1 MSSATPAS
9 RIVATSEDLSPA
21 GAPGVLPGALVLVT
35 GASGYV
41 GGRLVAVLLE
51 RGYRVRCLVRTPA
64 KVQSAPWRTSVDI
77 VAGDVGG
84 DLGEAMAGVA
94 AAFYLVHSIGSSAE
108 WAEHDRAVAEN
119 FRRSA
124 EIAGLRRIIYLG
136 GLGDHS
142 SGELSEHLASRQEVG
157 AELAKGAVPV
167 VELRAAVV
175 IGSGSASF
183 EMLRYLVEVLPA
195 MVTPRW
201 VDTKCQPVAVRDV
214 LHFLVESLTAD
225 VTGRVLDVGGP
236 EVLTY
241 RTMMAQYA
249 EVAGLRRRIVVPV
262 PFLTP
267 GLSSR
272 WIGLV
277 TPIPPMLARPLIESL
292 VNDVIVTGDAAADA
306 MPIEQLSYR
315 EAVELALG
323 NSNSGDVPTSWA
335 HAELGGRPPAEPQ
348 PTDPAWSG
356 GTVNLDQRER
366 HVAASPAELFQVV
379 CAIGGR
385 QGWYTGDW
393 LWSLRGVLDS
403 LVGGVG
409 MRRGRLHPHQLS
421 VGDPLDFWRVESLV
435 PDSLLRLRAEMRLP
449 GDAWLQ
455 WQIEPDGTG
464 ATITQTARFHPRGLL
479 GRLYWIA
486 VAPFHRFIFP
496 GLLAGIGADAER
508 LHSFV
513 HAPRHGVHETPVSA
527 HLGGRAVSPEA
538 RLGDLGDGPGGV
550 VDQEPAKTELDLES

>member
-1 MSSATPAS
+1 MTSTNPSEGPSVDRAS
-9 RIVATSEDLSPA
+9 
-21 GAPGVLPGALVLVT
+21 GVRPGALVLVT

-41 GGRLVAVLLE
+41 GGRIVTVLLE

-64 KVQSAPWRTSVDI
+64 KVLSAPWRTSVEI
-77 VAGDVGG
+77 VQGDVGG
-84 DLGEAMAGVA
+84 DLGEAMAGVE

-108 WAEHDRAVAEN
+108 WAEHDRVVAEN
-119 FRRSA
+119 FRRAA
-124 EIAGLRRIIYLG
+124 EVAGIRRIIYLG

-142 SGELSEHLASRQEVG
+142 SGDLSEHLASRQEVG
-157 AELAKGAVPV
+157 AELARGSVPV

-241 RTMMAQYA
+241 REMMARYA

-277 TPIPPMLARPLIESL
+277 TPIPPMLARPLIQSL
-292 VNDVIVTGDAAADA
+292 VNDVIVTGDAAVDV

-315 EAVELALG
+315 EAVGLALG
-323 NSNSGDVPTSWA
+323 QSISGDVPTSWA

-356 GTVNLDQRER
+356 GAVNLDRRER
-366 HVAASPAELFQVV
+366 HVAALPDELFQVV
-379 CAIGGR
+379 CSIGGR

-403 LVGGVG
+403 LIGGVG
-409 MRRGRLHPHQLS
+409 MRRGRLHPRQLS
-421 VGDPLDFWRVESLV
+421 VGDPLDFWRVESLAT
-435 PDSLLRLRAEMRLP
+435 DRLLRLRAEMRLP

-455 WQIEPDGTG
+455 WQIEPDGGG

-496 GLLAGIGADAER
+496 GLLTGICADAER

-513 HAPRHGVHETPVSA
+513 HAPRRDTLEPPTGPSSTDP
-527 HLGGRAVSPEA
+527 A
-538 RLGDLGDGPGGV
+538 RD
-550 VDQEPAKTELDLES
+550 KESYA

>member
-1 MSSATPAS
+1 MTNKGPNQ
-9 RIVATSEDLSPA
+9 VLFPD
-21 GAPGVLPGALVLVT
+21 GVLGVQPGALVLVT

-41 GGRLVAVLLE
+41 GGRLVAVLLD

-64 KVQSAPWRTSVDI
+64 KVLSAPWRSSVEI
-77 VAGDVGG
+77 VQGDVGG
-84 DLGEAMAGVA
+84 DLGEAMAGVD

-124 EIAGLRRIIYLG
+124 EVAGVQRIIYLG

-142 SGELSEHLASRQEVG
+142 SGDLSEHLASRQEVG
-157 AELAKGAVPV
+157 AELAKGSVPV

-225 VTGRVLDVGGP
+225 VTGQVLDVGGP

-241 RTMMAQYA
+241 RAMMAQYA

-262 PFLTP
+262 PLLTP

-292 VNDVIVTGDAAADA
+292 VNDVVVTGDAAADA

-315 EAVELALG
+315 EAVTLALG
-323 NSNSGDVPTSWA
+323 RSISGDVPTSWA

-356 GTVNLDQRER
+356 GTVNLDRREL
-366 HVAASPAELFQVV
+366 HVAASPAELFRVI
-379 CAIGGR
+379 CSIGGR
-385 QGWYTGDW
+385 QGWYAGDW
-393 LWSLRGVLDS
+393 LWSLRGLLDS
-403 LVGGVG
+403 LIGGVG
-409 MRRGRLHPHQLS
+409 MRRGRLRSHHLS

-455 WQIEPDGTG
+455 WQIEPDGAG
-464 ATITQTARFHPRGLL
+464 ATIMQTARFHPRGLL

-486 VAPFHRFIFP
+486 VAPFHRFVFP
-496 GLLAGIGADAER
+496 GLLAGICGDAER
-508 LHSFV
+508 LHAF
-513 HAPRHGVHETPVSA
+513 ADARHH
-527 HLGGRAVSPEA
+527 
-538 RLGDLGDGPGGV
+538 DGP
-550 VDQEPAKTELDLES
+550 EPFNGR

>member
-1 MSSATPAS
+1 MNPNEPPQADRSQS
-9 RIVATSEDLSPA
+9 VA
-21 GAPGVLPGALVLVT
+21 PGALVLVT

-64 KVQSAPWRTSVDI
+64 KVLLAPWHTSVEI
-77 VAGDVGG
+77 VQGDVGG
-84 DLGEAMAGVA
+84 DLTEAMAGVD

-119 FRRSA
+119 FRRTAESA
-124 EIAGLRRIIYLG
+124 GIRRIIYLG

-142 SGELSEHLASRQEVG
+142 SGNLSEHLASRQEVG
-157 AELAKGAVPV
+157 AELAKGSVPV

-214 LHFLVESLTAD
+214 LHFLAESLMAD
-225 VTGRVLDVGGP
+225 VAGRVLDVGGP

-241 RTMMAQYA
+241 REMMAQYA
-249 EVAGLRRRIVVPV
+249 EIAGLRRRIVVPV

-292 VNDVIVTGDAAADA
+292 VNDVIVTGDAAAEV

-323 NSNSGDVPTSWA
+323 RSIRGDVPTSWA

-366 HVAASPAELFQVV
+366 HVAATPAELFQVV
-379 CAIGGR
+379 CSIGGR
-385 QGWYTGDW
+385 QGWYAGDP
-393 LWSLRGVLDS
+393 LWSLRGLLDS
-403 LVGGVG
+403 LIGGVG

-455 WQIEPDGTG
+455 WQIEPDGAG

-496 GLLAGIGADAER
+496 GLLGGIAADAER

-513 HAPRHGVHETPVSA
+513 QLPRRDAPD
-527 HLGGRAVSPEA
+527 A
-538 RLGDLGDGPGGV
+538 RTAPSESERTNDE
-550 VDQEPAKTELDLES
+550 EPTAWLNH

>member
-1 MSSATPAS
+1 M
-9 RIVATSEDLSPA
+9 IEHDEV
-21 GAPGVLPGALVLVT
+21 APGSLVLVT

-41 GGRLVAVLLE
+41 GGRLVDVLIE

-64 KVQSAPWRTSVDI
+64 KVLSAPWRESVEI
-77 VAGDVGG
+77 VQGDVGD
-84 DLGEAMAGVA
+84 DLSEAMAGVD

-119 FRRSA
+119 FRRAA
-124 EIAGLRRIIYLG
+124 EVAGLRRIIYLG

-142 SGELSEHLASRQEVG
+142 AGTLSEHLASRQEVG
-157 AELAKGAVPV
+157 AELAKGSVPV
-167 VELRAAVV
+167 AELRAAVV

-214 LHFLVESLTAD
+214 LHFLAESLTAD

-236 EVLTY
+236 EVMTY
-241 RTMMAQYA
+241 RQMMAQYA

-277 TPIPPMLARPLIESL
+277 TPIPPLLARPLIQSL

-315 EAVELALG
+315 KAVELALG
-323 NSNSGDVPTSWA
+323 HSISGDVPTSWA

-356 GTVNLDQRER
+356 GTVNLDQRKR
-366 HVAASPAELFQVV
+366 HVAASPAELFHVV
-379 CAIGGR
+379 CSIGGKR
-385 QGWYTGDW
+385 GWYASDW

-403 LVGGVG
+403 LIGGVG
-409 MRRGRLHPHQLS
+409 MRRGRLHSQLS
-421 VGDPLDFWRVESLV
+421 VGDPLDFWRVEALTA
-435 PDSLLRLRAEMRLP
+435 DSLLRLRAEMRLP
-449 GDAWLQ
+449 GEAWLE
-455 WQIEPDGTG
+455 WQIEADDTG

-496 GLLAGIGADAER
+496 GLLAGICADAER
-508 LHSFV
+508 LHSF
-513 HAPRHGVHETPVSA
+513 ANSQR
-527 HLGGRAVSPEA
+527 R
-538 RLGDLGDGPGGV
+538 
-550 VDQEPAKTELDLES
+550 K

>member
-1 MSSATPAS
+1 V
-9 RIVATSEDLSPA
+9 IEHDEV
-21 GAPGVLPGALVLVT
+21 APGSLVLVT

-41 GGRLVAVLLE
+41 GGRLVDVLIE

-64 KVQSAPWRTSVDI
+64 KVLSAPWRESVEI
-77 VAGDVGG
+77 VQGDVGD
-84 DLGEAMAGVA
+84 DLSEAMAGVD

-119 FRRSA
+119 FRRAA
-124 EIAGLRRIIYLG
+124 EVAGLRRIIYLG

-142 SGELSEHLASRQEVG
+142 AGTLSEHLASRQEVG
-157 AELAKGAVPV
+157 AELAKGSVPV
-167 VELRAAVV
+167 AELRAAVV

-214 LHFLVESLTAD
+214 LHFLAESLTAD

-236 EVLTY
+236 EVMTY
-241 RTMMAQYA
+241 RQMMAQYA

-277 TPIPPMLARPLIESL
+277 TPIPPLLARPLIQSL

-315 EAVELALG
+315 KAVELALG
-323 NSNSGDVPTSWA
+323 HSISGDVPTSWA

-356 GTVNLDQRER
+356 GTVNLDQRKR
-366 HVAASPAELFQVV
+366 HVAASPAELFHVV
-379 CAIGGR
+379 CSIGGKR
-385 QGWYTGDW
+385 GWYASDW
-393 LWSLRGVLDS
+393 LWGIRGMLDS

-409 MRRGRLHPHQLS
+409 MRRGRLHPRELS
-421 VGDPLDFWRVESLV
+421 VGDPLDFWRVEALV
-435 PDSLLRLRAEMRLP
+435 ADSLLRLRAEMRLP
-449 GDAWLQ
+449 GEAWLE
-455 WQIEPDGTG
+455 WQIEADDTG

-496 GLLAGIGADAER
+496 GLLAGICADAER
-508 LHSFV
+508 LHSF
-513 HAPRHGVHETPVSA
+513 ANSQR
-527 HLGGRAVSPEA
+527 R
-538 RLGDLGDGPGGV
+538 
-550 VDQEPAKTELDLES
+550 K

>member
-1 MSSATPAS
+1 MTDPTEVAS
-9 RIVATSEDLSPA
+9 LGVA
-21 GAPGVLPGALVLVT
+21 PGALVLVT

-64 KVQSAPWRTSVDI
+64 KVWSAPWRESVEI
-77 VAGDVGG
+77 VQGDVGG
-84 DLGEAMAGVA
+84 DLSEAMSGVA
-94 AAFYLVHSIGSSAE
+94 ASFYLVHSIGSTAK

-119 FRRSA
+119 FRRAA
-124 EIAGLRRIIYLG
+124 EVAGLRRIIYLG

-142 SGELSEHLASRQEVG
+142 AGTLSEHLASRQEVG
-157 AELAKGAVPV
+157 AELAKGSVPV

-214 LHFLVESLTAD
+214 LHFLAESLTAD

-236 EVLTY
+236 EVMTY
-241 RTMMAQYA
+241 RQMMAQYA
-249 EVAGLRRRIVVPV
+249 EVAGLRRRVVVPV

-277 TPIPPMLARPLIESL
+277 TPIPPLLARPLIQSL

-306 MPIEQLSYR
+306 MPIEQLTYR
-315 EAVELALG
+315 KAVELALG
-323 NSNSGDVPTSWA
+323 HSISGDVPTSWA

-356 GTVNLDQRER
+356 GTVNLDQRQR
-366 HVAASPAELFQVV
+366 HVAASPAELFHVV
-379 CAIGGR
+379 CSIGGK
-385 QGWYTGDW
+385 QGWYASDW
-393 LWSLRGVLDS
+393 LWGVRGVLDS
-403 LVGGVG
+403 LIGGVG
-409 MRRGRLHPHQLS
+409 MRRKRLHSHQLS
-421 VGDPLDFWRVESLV
+421 VGDPLDFWRVEALTV
-435 PDSLLRLRAEMRLP
+435 DSLLRLRAEMRLP
-449 GDAWLQ
+449 GEAWLE
-455 WQIEPDGTG
+455 WQIEADDSG

-496 GLLAGIGADAER
+496 GLLGGICADAER
-508 LHSFV
+508 LHSFTSSRRRNQ
-513 HAPRHGVHETPVSA
+513 P
-527 HLGGRAVSPEA
+527 
-538 RLGDLGDGPGGV
+538 
-550 VDQEPAKTELDLES
+550 

>member
-1 MSSATPAS
+1 MTSTNPSEGPSVDRAS
-9 RIVATSEDLSPA
+9 
-21 GAPGVLPGALVLVT
+21 GVRPGALVLVT

-41 GGRLVAVLLE
+41 GGRIVTVLLE

-64 KVQSAPWRTSVDI
+64 KVLSAPWRTSVEI
-77 VAGDVGG
+77 VQGDVGG
-84 DLGEAMAGVA
+84 DLGEAMAGVE

-108 WAEHDRAVAEN
+108 WAEHDRVVAEN
-119 FRRSA
+119 FRRAA
-124 EIAGLRRIIYLG
+124 EVAGIRRIIYLG

-142 SGELSEHLASRQEVG
+142 SGDLSEHLASRQEVG
-157 AELAKGAVPV
+157 AELARGSVPV

-241 RTMMAQYA
+241 REMMARYA

-277 TPIPPMLARPLIESL
+277 TPIPPMLARPLIQSL
-292 VNDVIVTGDAAADA
+292 VNDVIVTGDAAVDV

-315 EAVELALG
+315 EAVGLALG
-323 NSNSGDVPTSWA
+323 QSISGDVATSWA

-356 GTVNLDQRER
+356 GAVNLDRRER
-366 HVAASPAELFQVV
+366 HVAALPDELFQVV
-379 CAIGGR
+379 CSIGGR

-403 LVGGVG
+403 LIGGVG
-409 MRRGRLHPHQLS
+409 MRRGRLHPRQLS
-421 VGDPLDFWRVESLV
+421 VGDPLDFWRVESLAT
-435 PDSLLRLRAEMRLP
+435 DSLLRLRAEMRLP

-455 WQIEPDGTG
+455 WQIEPDGGG

-496 GLLAGIGADAER
+496 GLLTGICADAER

-513 HAPRHGVHETPVSA
+513 HAPRRDTLEPPTGPSSTDP
-527 HLGGRAVSPEA
+527 A
-538 RLGDLGDGPGGV
+538 RD
-550 VDQEPAKTELDLES
+550 KESYA

>member
-1 MSSATPAS
+1 MTS
-9 RIVATSEDLSPA
+9 RDPNDVESL
-21 GAPGVLPGALVLVT
+21 GVLPGALVLVT

-41 GGRLVAVLLE
+41 GGRLVAVLIE
-51 RGYRVRCLVRTPA
+51 RGYRVRCLLRTPG
-64 KVQSAPWRTSVDI
+64 KVESAPWRTSVEI
-77 VAGDVGG
+77 VQGDVGG
-84 DLGEAMAGVA
+84 DLSEAMAGVD

-119 FRRSA
+119 FRCCA
-124 EIAGLRRIIYLG
+124 EVAGIRRIIYLG
-136 GLGDHS
+136 GLGDNS
-142 SGELSEHLASRQEVG
+142 SGQLSEHLASRQEVG
-157 AELAKGAVPV
+157 AELAKGSVPV

-201 VDTKCQPVAVRDV
+201 VDTKCQPVAVSDV
-214 LHFLVESLTAD
+214 LHFLAESLTAD

-241 RTMMAQYA
+241 RAMMAQYA
-249 EVAGLRRRIVVPV
+249 QVAGLRRRIVVPV

-277 TPIPPMLARPLIESL
+277 TPIPPMLARPLIQSL
-292 VNDVIVTGDAAADA
+292 VNDVIVTGDAAADE

-323 NSNSGDVPTSWA
+323 QSISGDVPTSWA
-335 HAELGGRPPAEPQ
+335 RAELGGRLPAEPQ
-348 PTDPAWSG
+348 PTDPVWSG
-356 GTVNLDQRER
+356 GTVNLDRRER
-366 HVAASPAELFQVV
+366 HVAASPTELFTVV
-379 CAIGGR
+379 CSIGGR
-385 QGWYTGDW
+385 QGWYAGDW
-393 LWSLRGVLDS
+393 LWNLRGVLDS
-403 LVGGVG
+403 LTGGVG
-409 MRRGRLHPHQLS
+409 MRRGRLHPHHLS
-421 VGDPLDFWRVESLV
+421 AGDPLDFWRVESLV
-435 PDSLLRLRAEMRLP
+435 PDNLLRLRAEMRLP

-455 WQIEPDGTG
+455 WQIEPDGAG
-464 ATITQTARFHPRGLL
+464 ASITQTARFHPRGLL

-496 GLLAGIGADAER
+496 GLLAGICADAER

-513 HAPRHGVHETPVSA
+513 HTRPQNRLEPLTGPWPS
-527 HLGGRAVSPEA
+527 SPA
-538 RLGDLGDGPGGV
+538 RK
-550 VDQEPAKTELDLES
+550 QESPA

>member
-1 MSSATPAS
+1 MTSTNPSEGLSADRA
-9 RIVATSEDLSPA
+9 A
-21 GAPGVLPGALVLVT
+21 GVLPGALVLVT

-64 KVQSAPWRTSVDI
+64 KVLSAPWRTSVEI
-77 VAGDVGG
+77 VRGDVGG
-84 DLGEAMAGVA
+84 DLGEAMAGVE

-108 WAEHDRAVAEN
+108 WAEHDRVVAEN
-119 FRRSA
+119 FRRA
-124 EIAGLRRIIYLG
+124 AKVAGIGRIIYLG

-142 SGELSEHLASRQEVG
+142 SGDLSEHLASRQEVG
-157 AELAKGAVPV
+157 AELAKGSVPV

-214 LHFLVESLTAD
+214 LHFLAESLTAD

-241 RTMMAQYA
+241 REMMAQYA

-277 TPIPPMLARPLIESL
+277 TPIPPMLARPLIQSL

-306 MPIEQLSYR
+306 MPIEQLGYR
-315 EAVELALG
+315 EAVGLALG
-323 NSNSGDVPTSWA
+323 RSISGDVPTSWA
-335 HAELGGRPPAEPQ
+335 KAELVGRPPAEPQ

-356 GTVNLDQRER
+356 GTVNLDRRER
-366 HVAASPAELFQVV
+366 HVAAPPAELFQVV
-379 CAIGGR
+379 CSIGGR
-385 QGWYTGDW
+385 RGWYTGDW
-393 LWSLRGVLDS
+393 LWSLRGVFDS
-403 LVGGVG
+403 LVDGVG
-409 MRRGRLHPHQLS
+409 MRRGRLDPRRLS
-421 VGDPLDFWRVESLV
+421 VGDPLDFWRVESLAC
-435 PDSLLRLRAEMRLP
+435 DSLLRLRAEMRLP
-449 GDAWLQ
+449 GNAWLQ
-455 WQIEPDGTG
+455 WQIEPDGVG

-496 GLLAGIGADAER
+496 GLLAGICAEAER

-513 HAPRHGVHETPVSA
+513 PTSHRDMHEPLTDPYS
-527 HLGGRAVSPEA
+527 SDPA
-538 RLGDLGDGPGGV
+538 RE
-550 VDQEPAKTELDLES
+550 QESYA

>member
-1 MSSATPAS
+1 MTHSQPD
-9 RIVATSEDLSPA
+9 ESPA
-21 GAPGVLPGALVLVT
+21 ADRTSGAAPGALVLVT

-41 GGRLVAVLLE
+41 GGRLVTVLLE
-51 RGYRVRCLVRTPA
+51 HGYRVRCLVRTPA
-64 KVQSAPWRTSVDI
+64 KVLAAPWYSAVDI
-77 VAGDVGG
+77 VQGDVGG
-84 DLGEAMAGVA
+84 DLSDAMTGVD
-94 AAFYLVHSIGSSAE
+94 AAFYLVHSIGSSVE

-119 FRRSA
+119 FRRAA
-124 EIAGLRRIIYLG
+124 ESAGLRRIIYLG

-142 SGELSEHLASRQEVG
+142 SGNLSEHLASRQEVG
-157 AELAKGAVPV
+157 AELAKGSVPV

-225 VTGRVLDVGGP
+225 VSGRVLDVGGP

-241 RTMMAQYA
+241 REMMAQYA
-249 EVAGLRRRIVVPV
+249 QVAGLRRRIVVPV
-262 PFLTP
+262 PLLTP

-292 VNDVIVTGDAAADA
+292 VNDVIVTGEAATDAI
-306 MPIEQLSYR
+306 PIAQLTYR

-323 NSNSGDVPTSWA
+323 HSISGDVPTSWA
-335 HAELGGRPPAEPQ
+335 QAELGGRPPAEPQ

-356 GTVNLDQRER
+356 GTVNLDRRER
-366 HVAASPAELFQVV
+366 HTAASPAELFQVV
-379 CAIGGR
+379 CSIGGR
-385 QGWYTGDW
+385 KGWYAGDW

-403 LVGGVG
+403 LMGGVG
-409 MRRGRLHPHQLS
+409 MRRGRLHPHHLS
-421 VGDPLDFWRVESLV
+421 VGDPLDFWRVESLAQ
-435 PDSLLRLRAEMRLP
+435 DSLLRLRAEMRLP

-455 WQIEPDGTG
+455 WQIEPDGAG
-464 ATITQTARFHPRGLL
+464 VKITQTARFHPRGLL

-486 VAPFHRFIFP
+486 VAPFHQFIFP
-496 GLLAGIGADAER
+496 GLLGGICADAER
-508 LHSFV
+508 LHS
-513 HAPRHGVHETPVSA
+513 S
-527 HLGGRAVSPEA
+527 
-538 RLGDLGDGPGGV
+538 RL
-550 VDQEPAKTELDLES
+550 ATERTSHP

>member
-1 MSSATPAS
+1 MSSTPAHRRENAS
-9 RIVATSEDLSPA
+9 SIP
-21 GAPGVLPGALVLVT
+21 PGSLVLVT
-35 GASGYV
+35 GTSGYV
-41 GGRLVAVLLE
+41 GGRLVTVLLE

-64 KVQSAPWRTSVDI
+64 KLMSAPWRSSVEI
-77 VAGDVGG
+77 VQGDVGG
-84 DLGEAMAGVA
+84 DLGEAMAGA
-94 AAFYLVHSIGSSAE
+94 AAAYYLVHSIGSSAE

-119 FRRSA
+119 FRRAA
-124 EIAGLRRIIYLG
+124 EVAQVRRIVYLG
-136 GLGDHS
+136 GLGDQS
-142 SGELSEHLASRQEVG
+142 SGPLSEHLASRQEVG
-157 AELAKGAVPV
+157 AELAKGSVPV
-167 VELRAAVV
+167 VELRAAVI

-241 RTMMAQYA
+241 REMMAQYA
-249 EVAGLRRRIVVPV
+249 EVAGLPRRIVVRV

-277 TPIPPMLARPLIESL
+277 TPIPPMLARPLIQSL
-292 VNDVIVTGDAAADA
+292 VNDVVVTSDAAAQA
-306 MPIEQLSYR
+306 MPVEQLTYR
-315 EAVELALG
+315 AAVELALG
-323 NSNSGDVPTSWA
+323 HSVSGEVPTSWS

-356 GTVNLDQRER
+356 GTVNLDRRSR
-366 HVAASPAELFQVV
+366 HVAASPAELFHVV
-379 CAIGGR
+379 CSIGGR
-385 QGWYTGDW
+385 QGWYASDW

-409 MRRGRLHPHQLS
+409 MRRRRLHPHHLS
-421 VGDPLDFWRVESLV
+421 VGDPLDFWRVEALA

-455 WQIEPDGTG
+455 WQIEADGAG

-496 GLLAGIGADAER
+496 GLLDGICSDAER
-508 LHSFV
+508 LHS
-513 HAPRHGVHETPVSA
+513 
-527 HLGGRAVSPEA
+527 
-538 RLGDLGDGPGGV
+538 
-550 VDQEPAKTELDLES
+550 

>member
-1 MSSATPAS
+1 MTSVNSASASSVVGPS
-9 RIVATSEDLSPA
+9 
-21 GAPGVLPGALVLVT
+21 GVLPGALVLVT

-41 GGRLVAVLLE
+41 GGRLVTVLLE
-51 RGYRVRCLVRTPA
+51 RGYRVRCLVRTPE
-64 KVQSAPWRTSVDI
+64 KVRSAPWHGDVEI
-77 VAGDVGG
+77 VQGDVGG

-94 AAFYLVHSIGSSAE
+94 AAYYLVHSIGSSAE
-108 WAEHDRAVAEN
+108 WAEHDRVVAEN
-119 FRRSA
+119 FRRAA
-124 EIAGLRRIIYLG
+124 EAASLRRIIYLG
-136 GLGDHS
+136 GLGENSAGH
-142 SGELSEHLASRQEVG
+142 LSEHLASRQEVG
-157 AELAKGAVPV
+157 AELAKGSVPV

-214 LHFLVESLTAD
+214 LHFLAESLTAD

-241 RTMMAQYA
+241 RKMMVQYA
-249 EVAGLRRRIVVPV
+249 QVAGLRRRLVVPV

-277 TPIPPMLARPLIESL
+277 TPIPPLLARPLIESL
-292 VNDVIVTGDAAADA
+292 VNDVIVTGEAAATA
-306 MPIEQLSYR
+306 MPTEQLGYR
-315 EAVELALG
+315 EAVERALG
-323 NSNSGDVPTSWA
+323 RSISGDVPTSWA

-356 GTVNLDQRER
+356 GTVNLDSRVR
-366 HVAASPAELFQVV
+366 HVAASPAALFQVV
-379 CAIGGR
+379 CSIGGR
-385 QGWYTGDW
+385 QGWYTSDW
-393 LWSLRGVLDS
+393 LWSLRGVIDS
-403 LVGGVG
+403 LIGGVG
-409 MRRGRLHPHQLS
+409 MRRGRLHPHHLS
-421 VGDPLDFWRVESLV
+421 VGDPLDFWRVEALV
-435 PDSLLRLRAEMRLP
+435 PNELLRLRAEMRLP

-455 WQIEPDGTG
+455 WQIESDGAG
-464 ATITQTARFHPRGLL
+464 STITQTARFHPRGLL
-479 GRLYWIA
+479 GRLYWLA

-496 GLLAGIGADAER
+496 GLLAGLCADAER

-513 HAPRHGVHETPVSA
+513 GNP
-527 HLGGRAVSPEA
+527 
-538 RLGDLGDGPGGV
+538 GDADRR
-550 VDQEPAKTELDLES
+550 

>member
-1 MSSATPAS
+1 MTRTKLNDGGAS
-9 RIVATSEDLSPA
+9 GDP
-21 GAPGVLPGALVLVT
+21 PPVLPGSLILVT
-35 GASGYV
+35 GASGYI
-41 GGRLVAVLLE
+41 GGRLVTLLLE

-64 KVQSAPWRTSVDI
+64 KVLSAPWHASVEL
-77 VAGDVGG
+77 VRGDVGD
-84 DLGEAMAGVA
+84 DLTAAMAGVD

-119 FRRSA
+119 FRRAA
-124 EIAGLRRIIYLG
+124 EASGLRRIIYLG

-142 SGELSEHLASRQEVG
+142 SGDLSEHLASRQEVG
-157 AELAKGAVPV
+157 AELAKGLVPV

-214 LHFLVESLTAD
+214 LHYLAESLTAD
-225 VTGRVLDVGGP
+225 VTGRILDVGGP

-241 RTMMAQYA
+241 REMMAQYA
-249 EVAGLRRRIVVPV
+249 EVAGLRRRLIIPV

-277 TPIPPMLARPLIESL
+277 TPIPPMLARPLIQSL
-292 VNDVIVTGDAAADA
+292 VNDVVVKGDAAADA
-306 MPIEQLSYR
+306 MPSVQLTYR
-315 EAVELALG
+315 QAVELALG
-323 NSNSGDVPTSWA
+323 SSIRGDVPTSWA

-348 PTDPAWSG
+348 PTDPSWSG
-356 GTVNLDQRER
+356 GTVNLDRRER
-366 HVAASPAELFQVV
+366 KVHATPAELFQVV
-379 CAIGGR
+379 SSIGGR
-385 QGWYTGDW
+385 QGWYAGDW

-403 LVGGVG
+403 LFGGVG
-409 MRRGRLHPHQLS
+409 MRRGRLHQHQLS
-421 VGDPLDFWRVESLV
+421 VGDPLDFWRVEALT
-435 PDSLLRLRAEMRLP
+435 PNALLRLRAEMRLP

-455 WQIEPDGTG
+455 WEVAASDGV

-479 GRLYWIA
+479 GRLYWIS
-486 VAPFHRFIFP
+486 VAPFHRFVFP
-496 GLLAGIGADAER
+496 GLLAGICADAER
-508 LHSFV
+508 LHALAASSV
-513 HAPRHGVHETPVSA
+513 RATTDNVVSDVRAGSPRQQGVDV
-527 HLGGRAVSPEA
+527 
-538 RLGDLGDGPGGV
+538 
-550 VDQEPAKTELDLES
+550 

>member
-1 MSSATPAS
+1 MS
-9 RIVATSEDLSPA
+9 
-21 GAPGVLPGALVLVT
+21 APSVNPLVLVT

-41 GGRLVAVLLE
+41 GGRLVTVLLE

-64 KVQSAPWRTSVDI
+64 KLLSAPWHASVE
-77 VAGDVGG
+77 VVQGDVGG
-84 DLGEAMAGVA
+84 DLGEAMTGVD

-119 FRRSA
+119 FRRA
-124 EIAGLRRIIYLG
+124 AGLGGLRRIIYLG

-142 SGELSEHLASRQEVG
+142 SGKLSEHLASRQEVG
-157 AELAKGAVPV
+157 AELAKGSVPV

-241 RTMMAQYA
+241 REMMAQYA

-262 PFLTP
+262 PLLTP

-292 VNDVIVTGDAAADA
+292 VNDVIVTGEAAVDA
-306 MPIEQLSYR
+306 MPIEQLGYR
-315 EAVELALG
+315 EAVRLALG
-323 NSNSGDVPTSWA
+323 HSISGDVPTSWA

-356 GTVNLDQRER
+356 GTVNLDRRGR
-366 HVAASPAELFQVV
+366 HVAASPAEVFQVV
-379 CAIGGR
+379 CSIGGR
-385 QGWYTGDW
+385 KGWYRGDW
-393 LWSLRGVLDS
+393 LWGLRGVLDS

-421 VGDPLDFWRVESLV
+421 VGDPLDFWRVETLV
-435 PDSLLRLRAEMRLP
+435 ENNLLRLRAEMRLP

-479 GRLYWIA
+479 GRLYWVA
-486 VAPFHRFIFP
+486 VAPFHRLIFP
-496 GLLAGIGADAER
+496 GLLAGICADAER
-508 LHSFV
+508 LHGFV
-513 HAPRHGVHETPVSA
+513 HTPRQT
-527 HLGGRAVSPEA
+527 SPEPLPDP
-538 RLGDLGDGPGGV
+538 RPSSPGDN
-550 VDQEPAKTELDLES
+550 QESHA

>member
-1 MSSATPAS
+1 M
-9 RIVATSEDLSPA
+9 IEHDEV
-21 GAPGVLPGALVLVT
+21 APGSLVLVT

-41 GGRLVAVLLE
+41 GGRLVAVLIE

-64 KVQSAPWRTSVDI
+64 KVLSAPWRESVEI
-77 VAGDVGG
+77 VQGDVGD
-84 DLGEAMAGVA
+84 DLSEAMAGVD

-119 FRRSA
+119 FRRAA
-124 EIAGLRRIIYLG
+124 EVAGLRRIIYLG

-142 SGELSEHLASRQEVG
+142 AGTLSEHLASRQEVG
-157 AELAKGAVPV
+157 AELAKGSVPV
-167 VELRAAVV
+167 AELRAAVV

-214 LHFLVESLTAD
+214 LHFLAESLTAD

-236 EVLTY
+236 EVMTY
-241 RTMMAQYA
+241 RQMMAQYA

-277 TPIPPMLARPLIESL
+277 TPIPPLLARPLIQSL

-323 NSNSGDVPTSWA
+323 HSISGDVPTSWA

-356 GTVNLDQRER
+356 GTVNLDQRKR
-366 HVAASPAELFQVV
+366 HVAASPAELFHVV
-379 CAIGGR
+379 CSIGGKR
-385 QGWYTGDW
+385 GWYASDW

-403 LVGGVG
+403 LIGGVG
-409 MRRGRLHPHQLS
+409 MRRGRLHSQLS
-421 VGDPLDFWRVESLV
+421 VGDPLDFWRVEALTA
-435 PDSLLRLRAEMRLP
+435 DSLLRLRAEMRLP
-449 GDAWLQ
+449 GEAWLE
-455 WQIEPDGTG
+455 WQIEADDGGSTL
-464 ATITQTARFHPRGLL
+464 TQTARFHPRGLL

-496 GLLAGIGADAER
+496 GLLAGICADAER
-508 LHSFV
+508 LHSF
-513 HAPRHGVHETPVSA
+513 ANSPRRPEPSGVRRDA
-527 HLGGRAVSPEA
+527 GAN
-538 RLGDLGDGPGGV
+538 
-550 VDQEPAKTELDLES
+550 

>member
-1 MSSATPAS
+1 MHDRVRELEAL
-9 RIVATSEDLSPA
+9 VLNVSEPVMNMTDREPLECSL
-21 GAPGVLPGALVLVT
+21 GVPPGALVLVT
-35 GASGYV
+35 GGSGYV
-41 GGRLVAVLLE
+41 GGRLVATLLE

-64 KVQSAPWRTSVDI
+64 KVQSAPWRACVETVQ
-77 VAGDVGG
+77 GDVGD
-84 DLGEAMAGVA
+84 DLSEAMAGVD

-119 FRRSA
+119 FRRAA
-124 EIAGLRRIIYLG
+124 EVARLRRIIYLG

-142 SGELSEHLASRQEVG
+142 SGNLSEHLASRQEVG
-157 AELAKGAVPV
+157 AELAKGSVPV
-167 VELRAAVV
+167 VELRAAVI

-241 RTMMAQYA
+241 REMMAQYA
-249 EVAGLRRRIVVPV
+249 EVAGLRRRLIVPV

-277 TPIPPMLARPLIESL
+277 TPIPPLLARPLIQSL

-306 MPIEQLSYR
+306 MPTEQLSYR
-315 EAVELALG
+315 DAVELALG
-323 NSNSGDVPTSWA
+323 HSISGDVPTSWA

-366 HVAASPAELFQVV
+366 HVAATPAELFQVV
-379 CAIGGR
+379 CSIGGR
-385 QGWYTGDW
+385 HGWYTGDW
-393 LWSLRGVLDS
+393 LWSVRGVLDS
-403 LVGGVG
+403 LIGGVG
-409 MRRGRLHPHQLS
+409 MRRGRLHPHHLS
-421 VGDPLDFWRVESLV
+421 AGDPLDFWRVESLAQDNLV
-435 PDSLLRLRAEMRLP
+435 RLRAEMRLP

-455 WQIEPDGTG
+455 WQIEPDGNG

-479 GRLYWIA
+479 GRLYWII

-496 GLLAGIGADAER
+496 GLLTGICADAER
-508 LHSFV
+508 LHAFA
-513 HAPRHGVHETPVSA
+513 HNAPLKHEPPIAPRPSGLAYQPE
-527 HLGGRAVSPEA
+527 SP
-538 RLGDLGDGPGGV
+538 
-550 VDQEPAKTELDLES
+550 T

>member
-1 MSSATPAS
+1 M
-9 RIVATSEDLSPA
+9 TSGNPNEVESLR
-21 GAPGVLPGALVLVT
+21 VLPGALVLVT

-41 GGRLVAVLLE
+41 GGRLVAVLIE
-51 RGYRVRCLVRTPA
+51 RGYRVRCLVRTPG
-64 KVQSAPWRTSVDI
+64 KVDSAPWRTSVEI
-77 VAGDVGG
+77 VQADVGG
-84 DLGEAMAGVA
+84 DLSEAMAGVD

-124 EIAGLRRIIYLG
+124 EVAGIRRIIYLG

-142 SGELSEHLASRQEVG
+142 SGKLSEHLASRQEVG
-157 AELAKGAVPV
+157 AELAKGSVPV

-183 EMLRYLVEVLPA
+183 EMLRCLVEVLPA

-201 VDTKCQPVAVRDV
+201 VDTKCQPVAVSDV
-214 LHFLVESLTAD
+214 LHFLAESLTAD

-241 RTMMAQYA
+241 REMMAQYA
-249 EVAGLRRRIVVPV
+249 QVAGLRRRIVVPV

-277 TPIPPMLARPLIESL
+277 TPIPPMLARPLIQSL

-323 NSNSGDVPTSWA
+323 QSRSGDVPTSWA
-335 HAELGGRPPAEPQ
+335 RAELGGRLPAEPQ
-348 PTDPAWSG
+348 PTDPVWSG
-356 GTVNLDQRER
+356 GTVNLDRRER
-366 HVAASPAELFQVV
+366 HVAASPAELFTVV
-379 CAIGGR
+379 CSIGGR
-385 QGWYTGDW
+385 QGWYAGDW
-393 LWSLRGVLDS
+393 LWNLRGVLDS
-403 LVGGVG
+403 LIGGVG
-409 MRRGRLHPHQLS
+409 MRRGRLHTHQLS
-421 VGDPLDFWRVESLV
+421 AGDPLDFWRVESLV
-435 PDSLLRLRAEMRLP
+435 PDNLLRLRAEMRLP

-455 WQIEPDGTG
+455 WQIEPNG
-464 ATITQTARFHPRGLL
+464 AGANITQTARFHPRGLL

-496 GLLAGIGADAER
+496 GLLAGICADAER

-513 HAPRHGVHETPVSA
+513 HTTSQNRPEPLTGTHSSDP
-527 HLGGRAVSPEA
+527 AVEHRS
-538 RLGDLGDGPGGV
+538 V
-550 VDQEPAKTELDLES
+550 V

>member
-1 MSSATPAS
+1 MKVPVAPSAGQPEANDGAS
-9 RIVATSEDLSPA
+9 PVVPLAV
-21 GAPGVLPGALVLVT
+21 GPGALVLVT

-41 GGRLVAVLLE
+41 GGRLVSVLLE

-64 KVQSAPWRTSVDI
+64 KVASAPWRTSVEL
-77 VAGDVGG
+77 VQGDVGG
-84 DLGEAMAGVA
+84 ELSEAMSGVD
-94 AAFYLVHSIGSSAE
+94 AAFYLVHSIGSSAA

-119 FRRSA
+119 FRCAA
-124 EIAGLRRIIYLG
+124 EVAGLRRIIYLG

-142 SGELSEHLASRQEVG
+142 SGDLSEHLASRQEVG
-157 AELAKGAVPV
+157 AELAKGSVPV

-241 RTMMAQYA
+241 REMMAQYA

-277 TPIPPMLARPLIESL
+277 TPIPPLLARPLIQSL
-292 VNDVIVTGDAAADA
+292 VNDVIVTGDAAAVA
-306 MPIEQLSYR
+306 MPAEQVSYR
-315 EAVELALG
+315 EAVKLALG
-323 NSNSGDVPTSWA
+323 HSNSGEVPTSWA
-335 HAELGGRPPAEPQ
+335 LAELGGRPPAEPQ

-356 GTVNLDQRER
+356 GTVNLDERER
-366 HVAASPAELFQVV
+366 HVVALPDELFQVV
-379 CAIGGR
+379 CSIGGR
-385 QGWYTGDW
+385 QGWYTSDW

-403 LVGGVG
+403 LIGGVG
-409 MRRGRLHPHQLS
+409 MRRGRLYPHQLS
-421 VGDPLDFWRVESLV
+421 VGDPLDFWRVEALV
-435 PDSLLRLRAEMRLP
+435 PGTLLRLRAEMLLP

-496 GLLAGIGADAER
+496 GLLAGICADAER

-513 HAPRHGVHETPVSA
+513 HSPRPNAAEPSTAPGLS
-527 HLGGRAVSPEA
+527 SPT
-538 RLGDLGDGPGGV
+538 R
-550 VDQEPAKTELDLES
+550 TEGSVL